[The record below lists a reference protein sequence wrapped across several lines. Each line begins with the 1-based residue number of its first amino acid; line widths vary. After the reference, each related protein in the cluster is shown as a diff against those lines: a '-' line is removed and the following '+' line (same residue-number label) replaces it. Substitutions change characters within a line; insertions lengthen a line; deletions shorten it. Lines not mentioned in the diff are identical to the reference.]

1 MYNQNHVKMKASIFL
16 AITILTLVSCQTKQ
30 VSSEKTTSLPKI
42 EESESDSL
50 QYDLIIFD
58 IKFDSF
64 LAMQPSM
71 EFYSQE
77 YYENW
82 NYQYVTE
89 WSIRHDNPIR
99 YGDFYQTRID
109 YEQSIDYG
117 MELNY
122 KLYYYF
128 LFIEKE
134 YGITL
139 IRRAKTAM

>member
-1 MYNQNHVKMKASIFL
+1 MKASIFL